1 MLAVLKAGG
10 AFLLLDPTLPP
21 ERLKLMCSKVSAVL
35 ALASQV
41 SAAIVQDLARAV
53 VIVTRDSI
61 QATPLT
67 LIVNTVRTT
76 NTAFVIFTSGSTGEP
91 KGCSV
96 EHSAACSALIGNGQ
110 RLGINASTRSLQF
123 SSFSFAASLFEIQV
137 TLVFGGCVCIPTE
150 EQRRTD
156 LSSVITSMRINWTFL
171 TPTTLDSLS
180 SSLVPSLSTVCVG
193 GEPVRA
199 SQIIQWE
206 TRVHLRQTYG
216 SSETGLVSSTRLTRT
231 SSPKDVG
238 KAYTGVYWVV
248 DPNDHNRLLPA
259 GVVGEVLIEGP
270 ILGREYIGAPDKTAA
285 TFIAAPAWRCSF
297 GISTGL
303 PRLYKTGDLARH
315 KKDGSLEL
323 LGRKDS
329 QVKLRG
335 QRIELGEVEH
345 QARLAETDVKELAVE
360 LIKGE
365 NQDSMLACFVV
376 IDDSGEHGQ
385 TGATP
390 SAVYGADRVRSNR
403 TPASDMVEEG

>member
-1 MLAVLKAGG
+1 MQTNTRTLQFGSYSFAGSLA
-10 AFLLLDPTLPP
+10 
-21 ERLKLMCSKVSAVL
+21 E
-35 ALASQV
+35 
-41 SAAIVQDLARAV
+41 I
-53 VIVTRDSI
+53 I
-61 QATPLT
+61 LT
-67 LIVNTVRTT
+67 L
-76 NTAFVIFTSGSTGEP
+76 S
-91 KGCSV
+91 
-96 EHSAACSALIGNGQ
+96 H
-110 RLGINASTRSLQF
+110 
-123 SSFSFAASLFEIQV
+123 
-137 TLVFGGCVCIPTE
+137 GGCICIPTE
-150 EQRRTD
+150 EDRQTRLALAISRMK
-156 LSSVITSMRINWTFL
+156 VNWAFFTSTVLELLI
-171 TPTTLDSLS
+171 PQE
-180 SSLVPSLSTVCVG
+180 VPSLTTLCVG
-193 GEPVRA
+193 GESILAP
-199 SQIIQWE
+199 QIAQWE
-206 TRVHLRQTYG
+206 NQAHMRQTYG
-216 SSETGLVSSTRLTRT
+216 SSETSGFVSSTQLTRT
-231 SSPKDVG
+231 STTKDIG
-238 KAYTGVYWVV
+238 RASTGVYWVV